1 MKTLRPAGG
10 ADFGRFSPDGRFL
23 AVGDLA
29 GRVQVFATATWKP
42 VTPSFCRRQGDLGG
56 VHPGRPNA
64 RHREHRRNRPPLG
77 RRRAARRS
85 ARRCPASPT
94 RVVPIFTPD
103 DTHLIAAQENGHGR
117 LALGQFIVGPLSDS
131 LGRRRPLMAGIM
143 LHIAAS
149 VLCMLAPNLVVL
161 GLARVLQGV
170 GAAAAMVVAIAVVGD
185 LFADNAAATVLSRL
199 MLVLGVAPVVA
210 PSLGA
215 AVLLHGSWHW
225 VFAALVVLA
234 GALLLVA
241 ALALPETLP
250 PSHRRPLRVRGIAA
264 TYVELLRDKRFVI
277 LVLVAALGMSGL
289 FAYIAGASFVLQG
302 TYGLDQ
308 QAFALVFGAGAVA
321 LIGATQFNVV
331 LLRRF
336 SPQTITLWALA
347 AALLAGGVFV
357 GSLRGACRRVGR
369 FRRAGVG
376 DPRRDGPCH
385 SQRSCRRAV
394 PASRCRGNRGRAAGR
409 RAVRSRCRGGPAGR
423 GARKRRVGAVGGD
436 GRRAC
441 SSRCCA
447 LLAVGASTTDDADD
461 TDVTWMWA
469 RSPIRRS
476 CRGRDRSVP
485 S

>member
-1 MKTLRPAGG
+1 MAISPAVDVKTPSRTRMIVVLGVMVALGPLTIDMYLPALPKI
-10 ADFGRFSPDGRFL
+10 ADDL
-23 AVGDLA
+23 AVSSSVVQLTLTGTLA
-29 GRVQVFATATWKP
+29 G
-42 VTPSFCRRQGDLGG
+42 
-56 VHPGRPNA
+56 
-64 RHREHRRNRPPLG
+64 
-77 RRRAARRS
+77 
-85 ARRCPASPT
+85 
-94 RVVPIFTPD
+94 
-103 DTHLIAAQENGHGR
+103 
-117 LALGQFIVGPLSDS
+117 LALGQLIVGPLSDS
-131 LGRRRPLMAGIM
+131 LGRRRPLMAGIV

-161 GLARVLQGV
+161 GLARVLQGA

-185 LFADNAAATVLSRL
+185 LFAESAAATVLSRL

-234 GALLLVA
+234 GVLLGVA

-264 TYVELLRDKRFVI
+264 TYAELLRDRRFVI

-308 QAFALVFGAGAVA
+308 QSFALVFGAGAVA

-357 GSLRGACRRVGR
+357 GLSVADVGGLAGFVVPVWAILGAMGLVIPN
-369 FRRAGVG
+369 A
-376 DPRRDGPCH
+376 P
-385 SQRSCRRAV
+385 AV
-394 PASRCRGNRGRAAGR
+394 ALSRHPDAAGTAAALLGAAQFGLGA
-409 RAVRSRCRGGPAGR
+409 AVAPL
-423 GARKRRVGAVGGD
+423 VGVLGNDELALSVVMAVSVLV
-436 GRRAC
+436 ALL
-441 SSRCCA
+441 A
-447 LLAVGASTTDDADD
+447 LLAVGVSTSDNADD
-461 TDVTWMWA
+461 TVIEGALADPA
-469 RSPIRRS
+469 
-476 CRGRDRSVP
+476 
-485 S
+485 